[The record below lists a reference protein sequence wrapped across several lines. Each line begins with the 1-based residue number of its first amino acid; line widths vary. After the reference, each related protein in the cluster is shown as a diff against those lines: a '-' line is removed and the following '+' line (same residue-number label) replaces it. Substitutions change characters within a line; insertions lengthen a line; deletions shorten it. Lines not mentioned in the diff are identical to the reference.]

1 MAYRVTVFGG
11 SGFLGRQIVRRLAD
25 EGAAVRVAVR
35 HPERATFLTGTA
47 AAGEITAVYADVWD
61 EASVGPAVA
70 GAEAVVNTVG
80 HYVERG
86 RASFAA
92 IHGQGAMQVAR
103 AAAQAGVR
111 RLVHISGI
119 GADPASASP
128 YVRAR
133 GIGERLVREA
143 FPEATILR
151 PSVLFGPEDAFLNR
165 LAGLARVMPAL
176 PLFGSGATKLQPVYV
191 RDVAEAVA
199 RALATPAAQGRV
211 YELGGPRIYTY
222 EELVRLVLAQIGR
235 KRLLVPIP
243 FVIWEL
249 LAALVAPLPRRPV
262 SRDQVI
268 LMKRDNVVGTSALT
282 FAELGIAPTPL
293 EEVLPTYL
301 GRRPTA

>member
-35 HPERATFLTGTA
+35 HPERAAFLTGTG

-222 EELVRLVLAQIGR
+222 QELVRLVLAQIGR

-249 LAALVAPLPRRPV
+249 LAALVAPLPHRPV

-268 LMKRDNVVGTSALT
+268 LMKRDNVVAASALT
-282 FAELGIAPTPL
+282 FADLGIAPTPL